1 MCFELDSSPPIPA
14 ISGAAVSHREL
25 ELEAADGNRFA
36 AFAAEPDEPTGGCV
50 VILPDV
56 RGLYRFYEELA
67 LRFAERGHWAIAIDY
82 FGRTAGVGTRDEDFE
97 YREHVA
103 QTTPEGVQAARGA
116 REGEPRRARR
126 RRAAVGR
133 RSDGREGER

>member
-1 MCFELDSSPPIPA
+1 MVRSAVRSVTALA

-36 AFAAEPDEPTGGCV
+36 AFAAEPDEPTGACV

-67 LRFAERGHWAIAIDY
+67 LRFAERGHRAIAIDY
-82 FGRTAGVGTRDEDFE
+82 FGRTAGVGKRREDFE
-97 YREHVA
+97 YREHVD
-103 QTTPEGVQAARGA
+103 QTTGSRVPFHHGRRHTVRYSLWLAAARFIGLF
-116 REGEPRRARR
+116 ERRTA
-126 RRAAVGR
+126 
-133 RSDGREGER
+133 